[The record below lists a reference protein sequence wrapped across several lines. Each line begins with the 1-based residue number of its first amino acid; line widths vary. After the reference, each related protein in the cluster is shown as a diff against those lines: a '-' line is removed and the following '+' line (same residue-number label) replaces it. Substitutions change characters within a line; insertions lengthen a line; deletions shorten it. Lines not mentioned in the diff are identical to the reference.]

1 MVAYIF
7 NCDND
12 TLNAELHRY
21 IPVSAGL
28 EAETIAPPLSSAYM
42 LFVHPLLGEELSA
55 AVQDMAGKVPPSD
68 KESGLLDALRMAVAN
83 LAFWYGYTEL
93 SVQITDQGFQRP
105 EGETFKGLYKYQ
117 EDALRMG
124 FKNKG
129 FNALDRFL
137 EMADKNPGLFPEGVY
152 ADSPVARAR
161 AGSLVRHVEEVDRYY
176 FINGSY
182 LVFLRLLPHFR
193 TAALTVLRPLL
204 GAALLSRLEREDGE
218 EMEVLRQQC
227 LPVVVLAAV
236 AELVEATGSLTDRG
250 LYYASLMPSSGSTLQ
265 AQPADVE
272 QRVMALGQIRRS
284 LEAYKDALTY
294 ALRES
299 LGDDFPGRPAEAYDR
314 DNTHKRT
321 FWA

>member
-42 LFVHPLLGEELSA
+42 LFVHPLLGEELSD

-137 EMADKNPGLFPEGVY
+137 EMADKNPGLFPAGVY

-182 LVFLRLLPHFR
+182 LVFLRLLPHFK

-204 GAALLSRLEREDGE
+204 GMPLFSRLEKGE
-218 EMEVLRQQC
+218 GEGVEELRRQC

-236 AELVEATGSLTDRG
+236 AELIETTGSLTDRG
-250 LYYASLMPSSGSTLQ
+250 LYYVSLMPSSVSTLQ
-265 AQPADVE
+265 ANPAAIEERQMV
-272 QRVMALGQIRRS
+272 LGQIRRS
-284 LEAYKDALTY
+284 LEAYKDALVY

-299 LGDDFPGRPAEAYDR
+299 LGDDSPGRPAEAYDR
-314 DNTHKRT
+314 DNTGKRT

>member
-7 NCDND
+7 NCDNE
-12 TLNAELHRY
+12 TLNAELHKY

-28 EAETIAPPLSSAYM
+28 EAETIAPSLSSAYM
-42 LFVHPLLGEELSA
+42 LFVHPLLGEELSS
-55 AVQDMAGKVPPSD
+55 AVQEVAGKVPPSD
-68 KESGLLDALRMAVAN
+68 KEAGLLDALRMAVAN
-83 LAFWYGYTEL
+83 LAFWYSYTEL

-105 EGETFKGLYKYQ
+105 EGETYKGLYKYQ
-117 EDALRMG
+117 EDALKAG

-137 EMADKNPGLFPEGVY
+137 ELLDKNPGMFPEGLY
-152 ADSPVARAR
+152 AGSPAAQARAD
-161 AGSLVRHVEEVDRYY
+161 SLVRNVEEVDRYY

-182 LVFLRLLPHFR
+182 LVFLRLLPHFK
-193 TAALTVLRPLL
+193 TAALTELRPLL
-204 GAALLSRLEREDGE
+204 GLPLFSRLGKGE
-218 EMEVLRQQC
+218 GEGVEELRRQC

-236 AELVEATGSLTDRG
+236 AELIETTGSLTDRG

-272 QRVMALGQIRRS
+272 QRGMALGQIRRS

>member
-21 IPVSAGL
+21 IPVSVGL

-42 LFVHPLLGEELSA
+42 LFVHPLLGEELSD

-182 LVFLRLLPHFR
+182 LVFLRLLPHFK

-204 GAALLSRLEREDGE
+204 GMPLFSRLEKGE
-218 EMEVLRQQC
+218 GEGVEELRRQC

-236 AELVEATGSLTDRG
+236 AELIETTGSLTDRG
-250 LYYASLMPSSGSTLQ
+250 LYYVSLMPSSVSTLQ
-265 AQPADVE
+265 ANPAAIEERQMV
-272 QRVMALGQIRRS
+272 LGQIRRS
-284 LEAYKDALTY
+284 LEAYKDALVY

-299 LGDDFPGRPAEAYDR
+299 LGDDSPGRPAEAYDR
-314 DNTHKRT
+314 DNTGKRT